1 MTHQKVIDRLVAL
14 GLTTYE
20 AKVFSAL
27 TRLGEAGVSE
37 IHAVAEVPR
46 SAVYGTLDKLERRG
60 IIETSTGRP
69 KKFRALPPKVA
80 VSKIESELRD
90 AVKDAKDG
98 LEELAS
104 TPHRE
109 ASDVRIWIVKG
120 RARIRARLEDMVA
133 AAGSE
138 LMVAGTPANMM
149 AFVDIWKMAKSR
161 KTRVMFATM
170 DPDKIA
176 GLAKFGEIVRPRY
189 HVKLPSDDQ
198 PKVLFVRVDRRIIL
212 FASEY
217 KDETQVEDMTAFWTD
232 DDSIVRFLNYLIDSM
247 SKPVKTPGKASR
259 R

>member
-1 MTHQKVIDRLVAL
+1 M
-14 GLTTYE
+14 TTYE

-46 SAVYGTLDKLERRG
+46 SAVYGTLEKLERRG

-69 KKFRALPPKVA
+69 KKFRAQPPKIA

-109 ASDVRIWIVKG
+109 VSDVRIWIVKG
-120 RARIRARLEDMVA
+120 RTRIEARLEDMVA
-133 AAGSE
+133 SVRSE
-138 LMVAGTPANMM
+138 LLVAGAPLNML
-149 AFVDIWKMAKSR
+149 AFTDVWKTAKSR
-161 KTRVMFATM
+161 KVKVVFATLE
-170 DPDKIA
+170 PDKIA
-176 GLAKFGEIVRPRY
+176 KLARFGEIMRPRF
-189 HVKLPSDDQ
+189 HVKLPGDDQ
-198 PKVLFVRVDRRIIL
+198 PRVLFVRADRKVIL

-232 DDSIVRFLNYLIDSM
+232 DDSIVRFLNYLTDSL
-247 SKPVKTPGKASR
+247 SKPVKSPGKVR
-259 R
+259 RG